1 MKYEVFTC
9 SSQLLSDLCHYL
21 LFINVLIVF
30 KKFGITFFLFI
41 FQGAIGC
48 LASVT
53 DSSVTKE
60 VLVSLVKRFLF
71 VDCEGEILTSPV
83 GVVDSDQSDLKG
95 YS

>member
-71 VDCEGEILTSPV
+71 VDCEGEILTN
-83 GVVDSDQSDLKG
+83 G
-95 YS
+95 